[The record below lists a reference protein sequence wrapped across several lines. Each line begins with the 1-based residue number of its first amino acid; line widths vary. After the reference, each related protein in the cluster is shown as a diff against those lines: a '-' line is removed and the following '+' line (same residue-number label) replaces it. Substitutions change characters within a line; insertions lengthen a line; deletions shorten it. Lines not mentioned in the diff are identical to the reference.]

1 MKKLIMI
8 VVTACA
14 ISYVHAA
21 SCRWTGMNVALQS
34 SADVATAYSV
44 YLLDAS
50 VVDASTMAGYLSN
63 GNISFLSSAIVKT
76 TNGIDAGSSMRWA
89 VNGFGDYTA
98 GDTYTYYTVI
108 FNNSVAEASHYMITS
123 EKTLTVPSSGSM
135 QMAFGSQAGNVWVPV
150 PEPTSGLMILLG
162 MTGLALRRKQ
172 A

>member
-1 MKKLIMI
+1 MKKLMMAAIA
-8 VVTACA
+8 ACS
-14 ISYVHAA
+14 ISYVYAA
-21 SCRWTGMNVALQS
+21 ACNWSGAGVVLQS
-34 SADVATAYSV
+34 STDVATAYSV

-50 VVDASTMAGYLSN
+50 VVDASTMASYLSK
-63 GNISFLSSAIVKT
+63 GDTSFLSNAMVKT
-76 TNGIDAGSSMRWA
+76 TNGMKAGSSMRWT
-89 VNGFGDYTA
+89 VNGFGDYTT

-162 MTGLALRRKQ
+162 MAGLALRRKQ